1 MSYRILAI
9 NPGSTSTKLAVY
21 EDEAIL
27 FEETLR
33 HSAEELATFDSI
45 MDQSEYRRKMIDQ
58 AFQKQQMAM
67 NTLDAVVGRG
77 GLLRPL
83 RSGTYAINAAML
95 EDLKQAVNGQHA
107 SNLGAV
113 LAQEIG
119 MQLQIPAYI
128 VDPVVVDEL
137 QDLARLSGLPGYDRT
152 SIFHALNQKAVARK
166 LANEK
171 GVSLEE
177 LNLIV
182 CHMGGGISVGAHE
195 KGSVIDVNNALL
207 GEGPY
212 SPERAGGLPV
222 HAMIA
227 LCEQYSSAEVKKKIA
242 GKGGLVAYLQT
253 NDGREVQRRIK
264 EGDDYAKLVY
274 EGMGYQ
280 IAKEIGACATVL
292 KGQIDAIIL
301 TGGLAYDSLL
311 VNWISERVSFLAPVV
326 VFPGED
332 EMIALVQG
340 ALRILKQEETV
351 QQYPNE

>member
-1 MSYRILAI
+1 MSYKILAI

-21 EDEAIL
+21 EDETVL

-33 HSAEELATFDSI
+33 HSAEELAPFDSI
-45 MDQSEYRRKMIDQ
+45 MEQSAYRRTMIDR
-58 AFQKQQMAM
+58 AFQDRQMSM
-67 NTLDAVVGRG
+67 DTLDAVVGRG

-83 RSGTYAINAAML
+83 RSGTYAINEAML
-95 EDLKQAVNGQHA
+95 EDLRQAVNGQHA

-113 LAQEIG
+113 LAHELG
-119 MQLQIPAYI
+119 EQLHIPAYI

-137 QDLARLSGLPGYDRT
+137 HDLARLSGLPGYERT

-166 LANEK
+166 LAKEK
-171 GVSLEE
+171 GVALDE

-195 KGSVIDVNNALL
+195 KGSVVDVNNALL

-227 LCEQYSSAEVKKKIA
+227 LCEQFSSAEVKKKIA

-253 NDGREVQRRIK
+253 NDGREVQRRIQ
-264 EGDDYAKLVY
+264 EGDTYAKLVY
-274 EGMGYQ
+274 EGMAYQ

-292 KGQIDAIIL
+292 KGTVDAIIL
-301 TGGLAYDSLL
+301 TGGLAYDPFL
-311 VNWISERVSFLAPVV
+311 VESITQRVSFIAPLA

-340 ALRILKQEETV
+340 ALRVLKKEEDA
-351 QQYPNE
+351 QNYPN